1 MDFTAEVERSLRISG
16 RRRGGSSTPWRAFS
30 PSPRPYGG
38 RPTSTTF
45 LEYASSTRWNRVGA
59 DFQRTIDSITQRLQ
73 GNPVAIQLPI
83 GAEQDFEGIID
94 LIEER
99 AYFYHTEGPEP
110 PIEGPIPAD
119 MLDTVR
125 DYRERLIE
133 KVADTD
139 DEILIK
145 YLEGEE
151 ITVEDIRTALR
162 HATVTNAIMP
172 VLCGSALRHRGG
184 PSAARRDRGLSP
196 VARWM
201 YHRQPAAATIT
212 AKR

>member
-1 MDFTAEVERSLRISG
+1 
-16 RRRGGSSTPWRAFS
+16 
-30 PSPRPYGG
+30 
-38 RPTSTTF
+38 
-45 LEYASSTRWNRVGA
+45 
-59 DFQRTIDSITQRLQ
+59 
-73 GNPVAIQLPI
+73 
-83 GAEQDFEGIID
+83 
-94 LIEER
+94 
-99 AYFYHTEGPEP
+99 
-110 PIEGPIPAD
+110 

-172 VLCGSALRHRGG
+172 VLCGSALRHRGVH
-184 PSAARRDRGLSP
+184 PLLDAIVDYLPSP
-196 VARWM
+196 VDVP
-201 YHRQPAAATIT
+201 PATGSRYDNGEEVTRHPGEGDPFAALVFKVVADPFIG
-212 AKR
+212 RLVLLPRLLR